1 MIESPHL
8 SPHFMY
14 KNILIFLAFFTLTA
28 CTQSGTNTPAKNP
41 ETKVQATIASPT
53 QGTGKHQLTI
63 FADFQCPAC
72 IGFSKAIGPIFE
84 QYAAD
89 GYLQITYKQFP
100 LQNHKNAERD
110 ALAALCS
117 AEQGK
122 YIDYKK
128 ALYALEES
136 KAAAKVSD
144 EERISAGK
152 DIVDTTKL
160 ASCLAGDKYLD
171 QVRAEIR
178 EGEALGVTGTPTVF
192 LDGKKIDNK
201 IFSNLDAMKNI
212 MNRWLEV
219 PETGSGK

>member
-1 MIESPHL
+1 
-8 SPHFMY
+8 MY
-14 KNILIFLAFFTLTA
+14 KNIFILLALLSLAA
-28 CTQSGTNTPAKNP
+28 CTPPGTTPSGTSTI
-41 ETKVQATIASPT
+41 TKTQSSIASPT
-53 QGTGKHQLTI
+53 QGTGKHKLTI

-117 AEQGK
+117 EEQGK
-122 YIDYKK
+122 YIEYKK

-136 KAAAKVSD
+136 KSSAKVTD
-144 EERISAGK
+144 EDRVNIGK

-160 ASCLAGDKYLD
+160 AACLAGDKYLD
-171 QVRAEIR
+171 QVRAEVQ

>member
-1 MIESPHL
+1 
-8 SPHFMY
+8 MY
-14 KNILIFLAFFTLTA
+14 KNILILLSLLSLAA
-28 CTQSGTNTPAKNP
+28 CTPPGTTPSGTSTLPK
-41 ETKVQATIASPT
+41 TQSSIASPT
-53 QGTGKHQLTI
+53 QGTGKHKLTI

-72 IGFSKAIGPIFE
+72 IGFSRAIGPIFE

-117 AEQGK
+117 EEQGK
-122 YIDYKK
+122 YIEYKK

-136 KAAAKVSD
+136 KSSAKVTD
-144 EERISAGK
+144 EDRVNIGK

-160 ASCLAGDKYLD
+160 AACLAGDKYLD